1 MSIGRT
7 SRSSQNGP
15 TVGMVPLTWRTR
27 TFVILTGA
35 SRSGHG
41 REGAPALEPGDE
53 IADDALAHRPH
64 CLLRAAGDVRG
75 EDDVIEAKQGLGH
88 ARLVIENVEAGG
100 AQATVG
106 ERFDERGLV

>member
-15 TVGMVPLTWRTR
+15 SVGMVPLTWRMR

-53 IADDALAHRPH
+53 VAHDALAHRPH
-64 CLLRAAGDVRG
+64 RLLGAAGDVRG
-75 EDDVIEAKQGLGH
+75 EDDVVEAEQGLGH
-88 ARLVIENVEAGG
+88 VRLVEEHVQAAGTEA
-100 AQATVG
+100 A
-106 ERFDERGLV
+106 